1 MTTPVFSASQAKK
14 IGAAVCLAILFPQI
28 SQAALVPCGNTGQ
41 PMCKLCDLIV
51 GINTIVKYGFGIAV
65 VVALTFIVVG
75 AVIYIV
81 SAGNTG
87 MIEMA
92 KSAMKD
98 ACIGII
104 IVFTAWLI
112 VTYSMQVLGAKTD
125 LGISATGGWSNFK
138 CN

>member
-1 MTTPVFSASQAKK
+1 MLSMSYTKK
-14 IGAAVCLAILFPQI
+14 IATAAWLAVMFPNI
-28 SQAALVPCGNTGQ
+28 SHATLVPCGNTGQ

-65 VVALTFIVVG
+65 IVALTFIVVG
-75 AVIYIV
+75 AVMYII

-92 KSAMKD
+92 KGAMKN
-98 ACIGII
+98 AAIGII
-104 IVFTAWLI
+104 IVFVAWVFI
-112 VTYSMQVLGAKTD
+112 NYVTIAVGATPD
-125 LGISATGGWSNFK
+125 LAAGWWKFK